1 MEKVFCLMTVAL
13 IIAVSDAGHQ
23 RSKRQAEPNIALKKP
38 AKQSTTYS
46 WAGESSP
53 ATLAVDGNNGTD
65 FVVDKC
71 SCTKGGDTN
80 PWWMVDLQ
88 AVYDIDY
95 VRIFNRGMDKW
106 GADVANRLRDVTV
119 TVGIT
124 ESDVSTPCGVFA
136 GPGTLSQVVD
146 IYCPNTLPKGRFV
159 KISKTTDFLTLC
171 EVEVFGYPDQ

>member
-1 MEKVFCLMTVAL
+1 MT
-13 IIAVSDAGHQ
+13 
-23 RSKRQAEPNIALKKP
+23 AEPNIALKKP

-53 ATLAVDGNNGTD
+53 ASLAVDGNNGTD

-106 GADVANRLRDVTV
+106 GAGKRA
-119 TVGIT
+119 
-124 ESDVSTPCGVFA
+124 
-136 GPGTLSQVVD
+136 Q
-146 IYCPNTLPKGRFV
+146 
-159 KISKTTDFLTLC
+159 
-171 EVEVFGYPDQ
+171 